1 MIDQLA
7 PIADQLDALVRRVID
22 TQISGRRIEPE
33 DQEIIRS
40 VGKYDAGKCIL
51 PADFKWQN

>member
-1 MIDQLA
+1 MKTEYVDL
-7 PIADQLDALVRRVID
+7 
-22 TQISGRRIEPE
+22 EPE

-51 PADFKWQN
+51 PADFKWQS